1 MKKCYIFVIQYY
13 NSKRMAKKLYLFA
26 SLVSIIMAVATTAC
40 GKTSNTKT
48 EKVDGVEWNISV
60 RKAVQFND
68 PQTGINTDNNYT
80 VADTASV
87 NEKLLSVKP
96 ENLTLDWTIPN
107 TDGTIWLV
115 AYESEPILSE
125 KVSIT
130 EANSIPAYGGNI
142 QIGFKFSNTEKWA
155 TITRENIGKRLALF
169 VNGQLMNAPQVNN
182 VIESGYCSVSIP
194 ANMVTDFLPNLD
206 LEKIKQ

>member
-1 MKKCYIFVIQYY
+1 
-13 NSKRMAKKLYLFA
+13 MA
-26 SLVSIIMAVATTAC
+26 AVATAC
-40 GKTSNTKT
+40 GNTSTTKT
-48 EKVDGVEWNISV
+48 EKVDGVEWNVSV

-68 PQTGINTDNNYT
+68 SLTGVSTDNKYS

-96 ENLTLDWTIPN
+96 ENLTLDWTLPS

-125 KVSIT
+125 KVNVT
-130 EANSIPAYGGNI
+130 EANSIPAYGGDI
-142 QIGFKFSNTEKWA
+142 QIGFKFSDAEKWA
-155 TITRENIGKRLALF
+155 TITRDNIGKRLAVF
-169 VNGQLMNAPQVNN
+169 VNGQLMTAPQVNSE
-182 VIESGYCSVSIP
+182 IESGSGSISIP
-194 ANMVTDFLPNLD
+194 ANMVTEFLPNLD

>member
-1 MKKCYIFVIQYY
+1 
-13 NSKRMAKKLYLFA
+13 MAKKIYLLA
-26 SLVSIIMAVATTAC
+26 SLVSIMMAIVSTAC
-40 GKTSNTKT
+40 GNTSSTKT
-48 EKVDGVEWNISV
+48 EKVDGVEWNVSL
-60 RKAVQFND
+60 RKTVQFND
-68 PQTGINTDNNYT
+68 SLTGVSTYNIYT

-87 NEKLLSVKP
+87 NEKLLSIKP
-96 ENLTLDWTIPN
+96 ENLTLDWSLPS

-125 KVSIT
+125 KVSVT
-130 EANSIPAYGGNI
+130 EANSIPDYNGDI
-142 QIGFKFSNTEKWA
+142 QIGFKFSDAEKWA
-155 TITRENIGKRLALF
+155 TITRKNIGKRLAIF

-206 LEKIKQ
+206 IEKIKH

>member
-130 EANSIPAYGGNI
+130 EANS
-142 QIGFKFSNTEKWA
+142 T
-155 TITRENIGKRLALF
+155 TTRENIGKRLAVF
-169 VNGQLMNAPQVNN
+169 VNDQLMNAPKVNSE
-182 VIESGYCSVSIP
+182 IESGRCSVSIP
-194 ANMVTDFLPNLD
+194 ANMVKDFLPNID